1 MLKSSVIY
9 TLVRSLP
16 ESILFIFLGN
26 MLLEANMSKN
36 KILQMGML
44 MTLIISFVRLLP
56 ITFGVHTIISIMIEV
71 LIFTYLSG
79 NKIIQSV
86 IITFELFIALL
97 LSETIY
103 MFIAINIFKI
113 NLNVLVNQSNFISA
127 ISSIPSLLIFLGI
140 AFIIKFFNYK
150 VNSRGRDE

>member
-113 NLNVLVNQSNFISA
+113 NLNVLVNRSNFISA

-140 AFIIKFFNYK
+140 AFIIKFFNNK